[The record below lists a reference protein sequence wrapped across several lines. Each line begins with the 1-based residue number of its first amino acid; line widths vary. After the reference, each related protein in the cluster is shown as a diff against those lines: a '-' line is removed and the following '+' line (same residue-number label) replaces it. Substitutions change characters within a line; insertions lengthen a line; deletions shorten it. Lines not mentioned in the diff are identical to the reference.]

1 MSSNRTETVSFDGE
15 SGVIDCAMDWPE
27 QTPTGWALVLH
38 PNPAQGGTRDNKV
51 VTTIARACVQH
62 GLVAVRPNFRGIGQS
77 AGTFDEGRGETE
89 DMVRLVEQFE
99 TQYPALAEG
108 VWVLGGFS
116 FGTCVGAQLYAR
128 LQAREQTQAQR
139 LPQMVIWAGSAV
151 LRFQHGDVAAPSDA
165 LVIHGENDDVV
176 SLEEVMRWAR
186 PIDMPVVVV
195 PNTGHFFHGKLL
207 ILRELVQMRL
217 KCL

>member
-1 MSSNRTETVSFDGE
+1 MSSNRTETVTFEGE
-15 SGVIDCAMDWPE
+15 SGAIDCAMDWPD
-27 QTPTGWALVLH
+27 QTPAGWALVLH

-77 AGTFDEGRGETE
+77 AGAFDEGRGETE

-99 TQYPALAEG
+99 TQYPALAAG
-108 VWVLGGFS
+108 AWVLGGFS

-128 LQAREQTQAQR
+128 LQAREQTQKQS

-151 LRFQHGDVAAPSDA
+151 LRFQHGDVAAPPDA

-176 SLEEVMRWAR
+176 PLEEVMRWAR